1 MYLPHSDRKI
11 VVEYRMLM
19 RQKSAQI
26 KNIKVPETYTKKK
39 PVQRLYNVFWP
50 KWRLSVFRYPLTI
63 CCVPSFIG

>member
-39 PVQRLYNVFWP
+39 TC
-50 KWRLSVFRYPLTI
+50 STI
-63 CCVPSFIG
+63 I